1 MIASVGSA
9 ESHKKAQSKS
19 RGRGQQAW
27 AYSPEGYGRRTM
39 KEFWEPI
46 LMSTD
51 KVGQCIIDTAAT
63 LHILTHVN
71 ASVALLPAQLTL
83 HCEPTALAAELQAKT
98 L

>member
-1 MIASVGSA
+1 
-9 ESHKKAQSKS
+9 
-19 RGRGQQAW
+19 
-27 AYSPEGYGRRTM
+27 
-39 KEFWEPI
+39 
-46 LMSTD
+46 MSTD